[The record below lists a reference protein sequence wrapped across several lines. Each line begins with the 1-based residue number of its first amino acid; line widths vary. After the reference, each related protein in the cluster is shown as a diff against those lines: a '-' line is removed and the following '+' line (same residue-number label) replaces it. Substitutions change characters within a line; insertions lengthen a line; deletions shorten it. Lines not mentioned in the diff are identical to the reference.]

1 MRAKEK
7 KNKMVGGKEYAE
19 EMYKDEPK
27 ITLSEKMLKDGQI
40 DGYDVMESVKR
51 LIEELDNYE
60 KIEGFDQVISRE
72 KFKQFIK
79 EEFGDKFV

>member
-1 MRAKEK
+1 
-7 KNKMVGGKEYAE
+7 MVGGKEYAE

-51 LIEELDNYE
+51 LIEE
-60 KIEGFDQVISRE
+60 
-72 KFKQFIK
+72 
-79 EEFGDKFV
+79 FGDKFV

>member
-1 MRAKEK
+1 
-7 KNKMVGGKEYAE
+7 MVGGKEYAE

>member
-1 MRAKEK
+1 MTNSRDAW
-7 KNKMVGGKEYAE
+7 E
-19 EMYKDEPK
+19 EMVKDEPPR
-27 ITLSEKMLKDGQI
+27 TLSEKMLKDGLV

-79 EEFGDKFV
+79 KEFGEKFV